1 MVYILKYLLCSL
13 LPASFSISC
22 CAALFFPGIL
32 TPSGK
37 FLSRSRIRIFLC
49 FMISTAFA
57 IVVKYFY
64 QNFGTWVLQ
73 LALVLWVILLF
84 YRYIEKEAFGIF
96 DLYLDH
102 DDL

>member
-1 MVYILKYLLCSL
+1 MFTFTGILFHFLLR
-13 LPASFSISC
+13 
-22 CAALFFPGIL
+22 ALFFPGIL

-37 FLSRSRIRIFLC
+37 FLSRSRVRIFLC

-57 IVVKYFY
+57 VVVKYFY
-64 QNFGTWVLQ
+64 QNFWNLGAPACPCPVGDSP
-73 LALVLWVILLF
+73 F
-84 YRYIEKEAFGIF
+84 YRYIEKETFGIF

>member
-57 IVVKYFY
+57 VVVKYFY
-64 QNFGTWVLQ
+64 QNFGTWVLHPCP
-73 LALVLWVILLF
+73 VGDSPF
-84 YRYIEKEAFGIF
+84 YRYIKKETFGIF